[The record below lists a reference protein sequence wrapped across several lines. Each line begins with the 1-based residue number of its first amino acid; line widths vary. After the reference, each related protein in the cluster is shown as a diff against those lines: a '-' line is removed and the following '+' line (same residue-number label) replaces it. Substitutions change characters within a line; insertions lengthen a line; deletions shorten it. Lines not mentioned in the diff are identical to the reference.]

1 MPFFCSCRICKANSK
16 NGDGRILY
24 TKKTFKKHQK
34 KEKDRIQE
42 NDETEATE
50 IESIDGSMSSC
61 NVIGKRKFEDDELGE
76 SDINSTNSLLDDDS
90 LSDNDILFSVP
101 LNLEDESK
109 R

>member
-1 MPFFCSCRICKANSK
+1 
-16 NGDGRILY
+16 
-24 TKKTFKKHQK
+24 
-34 KEKDRIQE
+34 
-42 NDETEATE
+42 
-50 IESIDGSMSSC
+50 MSSC

-101 LNLEDESK
+101 LNLEDGSK